1 MVADSPGLAARR
13 AALEVLRDVG
23 RGRPLDAALA
33 ETLRALPD
41 PDRRLAHEL
50 AAGVLRGRT
59 GLDRRLASLVPR
71 GLARVDPAVRDV
83 LRLGAYQLTALDRIP
98 PHAAVGTSVALAREA
113 AGPRAAGFVNAV
125 LRRLGSEDS
134 RDDTPATERGAGPA
148 TGLAAGLADR
158 YSHPAWLVRR
168 WEARF
173 GRDATERLLKWN
185 NTRPRLVLQPARA
198 SMDRI
203 VTELRAAGVAVEPA
217 PHHAGLVVD
226 ASRPDRLPGYAGGDF
241 TVQDPA
247 QSLVA
252 RYAAVP
258 AGAVVYDACA
268 APGGKTLG
276 LARAGARVVSADLHP
291 TRLRRLREN
300 LARAGNGREM
310 PLVADAQRP
319 PVRPVD
325 VVLLDAPCLGTG
337 TFARHPD
344 ARWRVGQAALA
355 ALSARQAALL
365 SAVAD
370 RVRPGGLLVYATCSL
385 EPEENVEQVDRF
397 LREHPEFEREPPA
410 DFPAALL
417 TEAGDLMTLPQRDGM
432 DGAYAARL
440 RRRA

>member
-1 MVADSPGLAARR
+1 MVANSPGLAARR

-41 PDRRLAHEL
+41 SDRRLAHEL

-59 GLDRRLASLVPR
+59 TLDRRLAPLVPR

-83 LRLGAYQLTALDRIP
+83 LRLGAYQLTSLDRVP

-125 LRRLGSEDS
+125 LRRLGG
-134 RDDTPATERGAGPA
+134 DTREEAGTEAGRGS
-148 TGLAAGLADR
+148 GLAER
-158 YSHPAWLVRR
+158 YSHPSWLVRR

-173 GRDATERLLKWN
+173 GPEATERLLKWN
-185 NTRPRLVLQPARA
+185 NTRPRLVLQPARMA
-198 SMDRI
+198 KDRI
-203 VTELRAAGVAVEPA
+203 VADLKAAGVGVEPA

-226 ASRPDRLPGYAGGDF
+226 ASRPDRLPGYASGAF

-252 RYAAVP
+252 RYAKVP

-268 APGGKTLG
+268 APGGKTIG
-276 LARAGARVVSADLHP
+276 LARDGARVLSADLHP

-300 LARAGNGREM
+300 LSRAGTGREL
-310 PLVADAQRP
+310 PLVADALHP

-325 VVLLDAPCLGTG
+325 AVLLDAPCVGTG

-344 ARWRVGQAALA
+344 ARWRVTPD
-355 ALSARQAALL
+355 ALSALAGKQAILL
-365 SAVAD
+365 RSVAD
-370 RVRPGGLLVYATCSL
+370 RVKPGGLLVYATCSL
-385 EPEENVEQVDRF
+385 EPEENVEQVERF
-397 LREHPEFEREPPA
+397 LRDHPDFARESP
-410 DFPAALL
+410 DGFPSGLL
-417 TEAGDLMTLPQRDGM
+417 TEAGDLMTLPQRDAM

-440 RRRA
+440 RRRG